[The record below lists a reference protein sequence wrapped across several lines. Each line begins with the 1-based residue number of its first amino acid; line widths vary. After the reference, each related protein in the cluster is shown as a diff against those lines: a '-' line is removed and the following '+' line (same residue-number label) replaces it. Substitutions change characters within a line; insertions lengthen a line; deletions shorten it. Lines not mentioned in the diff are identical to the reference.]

1 MNVLGKADFTMTYS
15 VPLRVGIVGCGGIAV
30 QHANAV
36 ASLADRLVLAAACG
50 RQKETTQAFVEKHG
64 GTAFTDLDAMIDAGI
79 DLAIV
84 TIPPFARRGE
94 VEHLASRGVHLL
106 VEKPI
111 SLDLAAGEDMACA
124 VASSGVQA
132 AIGFMYRHGSAVQ
145 AWRKADTGPIGM
157 MTAEYH
163 CNHLHASW
171 WREQAKS
178 GGQIVEQAIH
188 LIDLMV
194 LCMGAPD
201 TVYARRVRL
210 FHNEPGY
217 DVEDASG
224 MVFGWN
230 DGRMAVINANNIA
243 VHGVWHKQWA
253 IFGREMTGRFA
264 DWDDAVFIP
273 SDGRGEARRIQGG
286 TDPFVAQLIDLVSA
300 IRTGSPLIAPLAGG
314 VETQR
319 VAIAALRSADERHEV
334 RVSDV

>member
-1 MNVLGKADFTMTYS
+1 MVYLN
-15 VPLRVGIVGCGGIAV
+15 PLRVGIVGCGGIAV
-30 QHANAV
+30 KHSNAV
-36 ASLADRLVLAAACG
+36 ASLADQLVLVAACG
-50 RQKETTQAFVEKHG
+50 RRTDTTQAFVEKHG
-64 GTAFTDLDAMIDAGI
+64 GRAFTDLDAMIDAGI

-111 SLDLAAGEDMACA
+111 SLDLAAGEVMASA
-124 VASSGVQA
+124 AESSGVQA

-145 AWRKADTGPIGM
+145 AWRTADTGPIGM

-178 GGQIVEQAIH
+178 GGQIVEQSIH

-194 LCMGAPD
+194 FCMGTPD
-201 TVYARRVRL
+201 TVYARRARV
-210 FHNEPGY
+210 FHSEPGY
-217 DVEDASG
+217 DVEDVSG

-230 DGRMAVINANNIA
+230 DGRLSVINANNIA

-253 IFGREMTGRFA
+253 MFGRKMTGRFA
-264 DWDDAVFIP
+264 DWDDAVFTP
-273 SDGRGEARRIQGG
+273 SDGSGKARRISGG
-286 TDPFVAQLIDLVSA
+286 TDPFVAQLSDLVSA
-300 IRTGSPLIAPLAGG
+300 IRTGSPLLAPLAGG
-314 VETQR
+314 METQR
-319 VAIAALRSADERHEV
+319 VAAAALLSADERREV